1 MAASGGM
8 RLRRYGV
15 EEFQFLGVVSLLRGS
30 RIYQELGWFKRGAS
44 DTFLHPR
51 RAYFG
56 LVLTE
61 DFAQS

>member
-8 RLRRYGV
+8 GLRRYGV
-15 EEFQFLGVVSLLRGS
+15 EEFQLLGLVSLLRVA
-30 RIYQELGWFKRGAS
+30 RIYQKLGWFERGAS
-44 DTFLHPR
+44 DTFIHPR

-61 DFAQS
+61 DFA